1 MSPLSSDWLFE
12 GDGAVNIDSHIGLRI
27 RQRRLFLR
35 LTRTEVARALG
46 CAATQIEKFENG
58 LTQIDAPTLFS
69 MAERLGVEVMDF
81 FHGAPAPEKLSGA
94 ASLGRIPSTVTS

>member
-1 MSPLSSDWLFE
+1 MSYISPNWLFE

-35 LTRTEVARALG
+35 LTRAEVARTLG
-46 CAATQIEKFENG
+46 CAVAQIEKFENG
-58 LTQIDAPTLFS
+58 MAQIDAATLFS

-81 FHGAPAPEKLSGA
+81 FQGAPAPQKSNGA
-94 ASLGRIPSTVTS
+94 L